1 MLHHFHDALASH
13 YSDLRAARAKLEPAS
28 PVFALEHD
36 LPPDDL
42 DLLKGAVRNAIK
54 LGHLSRYQRAWLP
67 FVVYAAEVGYGYV
80 GDEYWTT
87 FTSLTPRWTSQERST
102 VRDWFVQFHRDF
114 GGAHPSGAW
123 ADHFTIIAWPIT
135 HAVLP
140 TYLQRNLA
148 KLLFEFS
155 GALTSDLLDDP
166 EALGVRLARRASNY
180 TERFRI
186 FCQNTALVGQV
197 AVALLSGESEPTPF
211 LSASTLA
218 RIVDG
223 LSTESQAR
231 NWLKS
236 ARASARRVR
245 GFRSGERGPAGG
257 ATPKR
262 LPRATDPRLFL
273 RKDGVWTAYAEL
285 PDLTV
290 VGLEGQEIYGQLR
303 TSRATVSGAARPI
316 PPSGLLYPG
325 QEVSFASWPRPDQ
338 PFLRLDRG
346 DPRTNSFLATQCV
359 ITKGPWWLF
368 RRQGTGLAIEVKG
381 KFVRPGHQYLL
392 VGVETLTA
400 PPVPWCAEVAITAR
414 GVRAFDLWVPP
425 HLKETD
431 EEALLATGL
440 SVVSHVAIR
449 PVGTVASAWDGEGEV
464 EWVAGEPAI
473 LGIRSDLVPKRA
485 RVVVADTAYF
495 LDWTADEPELLFT
508 LEGLPVGT
516 HELSVALFGNGE
528 RQLASGALVVT
539 IRDPQVRAEGATIGE
554 GIRMLAN
561 PARPTLA
568 ELWDERAAIAIDGPP
583 GTGAD
588 LSVALLDDKAA
599 PLVNLRRSV
608 HLPLGEADWRTIARS
623 VRTDQRFVEAYDNSE
638 SCIISVSRD
647 GIGFATLTSER
658 GFQPLRWRLT
668 RSHDGDVIA
677 KLVDR
682 TDGGTTSLDFYN
694 VDTPLTAV
702 RKNPAEVLSVPPRG
716 GLVIARAGDSV
727 AAAMLPTNPTALLHM
742 PSASPVVPASSRT
755 PKEVLRLA
763 EGHRR
768 WIHAELPADAFAAYQ
783 QRLVGDAIAR
793 AIGTLIGGSHWAAIE
808 LAVAGARD
816 AADHLEAM
824 QAAVGV
830 STEQKAVASTIAYSL
845 YRWLKP
851 EELLPGFHGVISP
864 HLTRHGL
871 DGRRSVPRFLLMLA
885 GRPGYITEWDP
896 SEAATILDRVLL
908 SPVLYR
914 AARFAVL
921 GTRALNDAEG
931 VERSF

>member
-1 MLHHFHDALASH
+1 MALLVVDVASSSTYELLHHFHDALASH

-400 PPVPWCAEVAITAR
+400 PPVPWCAEVAITHAASGPSTSGCHRTSRRPTRKHSWLRGSRLCRMSRSDQSAR
-414 GVRAFDLWVPP
+414 WRALGTVRVRSNGSLASQPFSASAP
-425 HLKETD
+425 TSFQS
-431 EEALLATGL
+431 ALE
-440 SVVSHVAIR
+440 SSSRIR
-449 PVGTVASAWDGEGEV
+449 PTSSTGRQMS
-464 EWVAGEPAI
+464 PSCCS
-473 LGIRSDLVPKRA
+473 RS
-485 RVVVADTAYF
+485 
-495 LDWTADEPELLFT
+495 
-508 LEGLPVGT
+508 
-516 HELSVALFGNGE
+516 
-528 RQLASGALVVT
+528 
-539 IRDPQVRAEGATIGE
+539 
-554 GIRMLAN
+554 
-561 PARPTLA
+561 
-568 ELWDERAAIAIDGPP
+568 
-583 GTGAD
+583 
-588 LSVALLDDKAA
+588 KAC
-599 PLVNLRRSV
+599 L
-608 HLPLGEADWRTIARS
+608 
-623 VRTDQRFVEAYDNSE
+623 
-638 SCIISVSRD
+638 
-647 GIGFATLTSER
+647 
-658 GFQPLRWRLT
+658 
-668 RSHDGDVIA
+668 
-677 KLVDR
+677 
-682 TDGGTTSLDFYN
+682 
-694 VDTPLTAV
+694 
-702 RKNPAEVLSVPPRG
+702 
-716 GLVIARAGDSV
+716 
-727 AAAMLPTNPTALLHM
+727 
-742 PSASPVVPASSRT
+742 
-755 PKEVLRLA
+755 
-763 EGHRR
+763 
-768 WIHAELPADAFAAYQ
+768 
-783 QRLVGDAIAR
+783 
-793 AIGTLIGGSHWAAIE
+793 
-808 LAVAGARD
+808 
-816 AADHLEAM
+816 
-824 QAAVGV
+824 
-830 STEQKAVASTIAYSL
+830 
-845 YRWLKP
+845 
-851 EELLPGFHGVISP
+851 
-864 HLTRHGL
+864 
-871 DGRRSVPRFLLMLA
+871 
-885 GRPGYITEWDP
+885 
-896 SEAATILDRVLL
+896 
-908 SPVLYR
+908 
-914 AARFAVL
+914 
-921 GTRALNDAEG
+921 
-931 VERSF
+931 